1 MNWRVVAAAAVLA
14 FLAWVGFEIGR
25 AGSDV
30 QVARIATSG
39 SLTGAQL
46 VGKRLDG
53 KSWSLDADSITTSP
67 DNSVATIGHVRDG
80 RIHRPGKPDV
90 LMQAD
95 DVQVNT
101 YTNDLVVA
109 GDARFVL
116 PEGGG
121 RTRTFTTKGARY
133 LGGARELDLDHTVT
147 ITDGPAKV
155 VVSKAKVNFRT
166 GDVSLG
172 AIEGSSPSGD
182 S

>member
-1 MNWRVVAAAAVLA
+1 MNWRVLAAVAVLA
-14 FLAWVGFEIGR
+14 FLAWVGFEIGH
-25 AGSDV
+25 AGGDV
-30 QVARIATSG
+30 QVARMATSS

-53 KSWSLDADSITTSP
+53 RSWSLDADSVTMSP
-67 DNSVATIGHVRDG
+67 DNSIATIGHVRDG

-101 YTNDLVVA
+101 YTNDLYV
-109 GDARFVL
+109 GGNARFVL

-121 RTRTFTTKGARY
+121 RTRTFATKGARY
-133 LGGARELDLDHTVT
+133 LGAARELDLDHTVT
-147 ITDGPAKV
+147 ITDGAAKV
-155 VVSKAKVNFRT
+155 VVTKATVNFRT

-172 AIEGSSPSGD
+172 AIQGSSPSGD